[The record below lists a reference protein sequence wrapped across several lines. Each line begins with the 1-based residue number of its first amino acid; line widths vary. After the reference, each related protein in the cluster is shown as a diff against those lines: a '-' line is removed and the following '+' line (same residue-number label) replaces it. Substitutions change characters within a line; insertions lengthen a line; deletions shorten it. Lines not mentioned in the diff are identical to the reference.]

1 MTKKVRIG
9 IVGAGRWAEHMYLPS
24 LDVHPEVEIAAICG
38 RHRERAEAFAK
49 RHGIARVFT
58 DYRRL
63 IEHGNLHA
71 LLIATP
77 DDLHYPVV
85 MHALD
90 AGLHVLCEKP
100 LANSADEA
108 RAMLAKAEAAGVKHM
123 ILFIGRWAPHF
134 QHMKRL
140 LADGYIGRA
149 FQARLSF
156 LAGFG
161 RRGEYLWRFDRQ
173 RANGAVADLGSHMID
188 LARWYLGD
196 VAKVSA
202 HLATF
207 VDRPGADG
215 RPPDPANDSALLTLE
230 FAQGAH
236 ATIEVSAV
244 ANTGDRW
251 AEQHLALHGAHGTLC
266 VDVVLGGVERGV
278 VIRGVRHPEVRFQTL
293 PMPQDPADEVECPP
307 VRAALLPG
315 LSLEPSIAPRAFIDA
330 IVQDRQPFPDFHDG
344 LKVQEVVE
352 AALISHRTGCQ
363 VSLR

>member
-1 MTKKVRIG
+1 MIKKVRIG
-9 IVGAGRWAEHMYLPS
+9 IVGTGGWAEHMYLPS
-24 LDVHPEVEIAAICG
+24 LIVHPNVEIAAICG
-38 RHRERAEAFAK
+38 RRRDRAEDLA
-49 RHGIARVFT
+49 RRYGVARVFT
-58 DYRRL
+58 DYREL
-63 IEHGNLHA
+63 IDRGNLHA
-71 LLIATP
+71 LLVATP

-100 LANSADEA
+100 LANSADDA
-108 RAMLAKAEAAGVKHM
+108 SAMLAKAEATGVKHM
-123 ILFIGRWAPHF
+123 ILFIARWAPHF
-134 QHMKRL
+134 RHVRRL
-140 LADGYIGRA
+140 LADDYIGRA
-149 FQARLSF
+149 FAARFSF

-161 RRGEYLWRFDRQ
+161 RHGEYMWRFDRE

-188 LARWYLGD
+188 LARWYLGGI
-196 VAKVSA
+196 AKVSA

-207 VDRPGADG
+207 VRRSATDG
-215 RPPDPANDSALLTLE
+215 YPLDSTNDSALLTLE

-244 ANTGDRW
+244 ANMGDRW

-293 PMPQDPADEVECPP
+293 PMPRDPADEVECPP

-315 LSLEPSIAPRAFIDA
+315 LSLEPSIAPRVFIDA
-330 IVQDRQPFPDFHDG
+330 IIHDREASPDFHDG

-352 AALISHRTGCQ
+352 AALASHRTGCQ
-363 VSLR
+363 VSLQ